1 MAPAELRAS
10 SERTNVECPQQFYKT
25 TWCVENVTMRK
36 VPKPVEPLVSKKD
49 WKRYVVENRVEIA
62 RYIAS
67 GDLPIVQDGETLR
80 IKESALERLIAD
92 GKLPPVEDVSK
103 G

>member
-1 MAPAELRAS
+1 
-10 SERTNVECPQQFYKT
+10 
-25 TWCVENVTMRK
+25 MRK
-36 VPKPVEPLVSKKD
+36 VPKPVEPLVSEKD